1 MSKWESREAE
11 RLRNSGGKRETE
23 KENKQC
29 CCSDDVVWLCVCG
42 KAWKQTRMTSI
53 EKEQEEKGEKL
64 KERREENGGEGI
76 DE

>member
-1 MSKWESREAE
+1 
-11 RLRNSGGKRETE
+11 
-23 KENKQC
+23 
-29 CCSDDVVWLCVCG
+29 
-42 KAWKQTRMTSI
+42 MTSI